1 MRILILTAVVTMIAA
16 NACPAQVVMLPTFG
30 TFQYSGSVLVPDGGS
45 AHLGSIGRSA
55 ESSRSSGWGSRS
67 TGRSISRGT
76 MSAHVQIIDLA
87 EMDRQLLGAEPAE
100 FLRQQKAKENAA
112 AKVVPPKPIDPV
124 EAAKQLVRDARRCV
138 QEGHLKAADYYYRR
152 AIGELPSD
160 LAAIAQ
166 REYERFGQQRHLLA
180 RRQMQP

>member
-1 MRILILTAVVTMIAA
+1 MRILILTAAVTMLAA
-16 NACPAQVVMLPTFG
+16 QTCSAQVVMLPTFG

-55 ESSRSSGWGSRS
+55 ESSRNSGWGSRA

-100 FLRQQKAKENAA
+100 FLRQQKAKEA

-160 LAAIAQ
+160 LAAIA
-166 REYERFGQQRHLLA
+166 RAEYERFKQQTVLVA
-180 RRQMQP
+180 RRDQP